1 MSKEDDGEFD
11 LILDGE
17 GDWYDE
23 IPCLGVGWYSYQT
36 TPVPPNFQLA
46 KPELPI
52 RRRSMSQKILVPL
65 DGSAEA
71 EGVLP
76 LVRDLMTP
84 ESEVILFQVIPPGK
98 SQSFGER
105 VLLGS
110 EVEEAKR
117 NEAMAYF
124 RRVVN
129 QLGETT
135 GRWRGEVA
143 VSSSVADGIVGFAVR
158 EGVDLIG
165 MYTHDRKGLAKL
177 IRGSIAEKVQRRA
190 PIEVQVFRPREL
202 VAQA

>member
-1 MSKEDDGEFD
+1 
-11 LILDGE
+11 
-17 GDWYDE
+17 
-23 IPCLGVGWYSYQT
+23 
-36 TPVPPNFQLA
+36 
-46 KPELPI
+46 
-52 RRRSMSQKILVPL
+52 MSQKILVPL

-76 LVRDLMTP
+76 LVRDLMTS

-98 SQSFGER
+98 SQRLGEH

-117 NEAMAYF
+117 SEVMTYLK
-124 RRVVN
+124 RVIN

-135 GRWRGEVA
+135 GRWRCEVA
-143 VSSSVADGIVGFAVR
+143 VSGSVAEGIVGFAVR

-190 PIEVQVFRPREL
+190 PIEVRVFRPREL
-202 VAQA
+202 VAR

>member
-1 MSKEDDGEFD
+1 
-11 LILDGE
+11 
-17 GDWYDE
+17 
-23 IPCLGVGWYSYQT
+23 
-36 TPVPPNFQLA
+36 
-46 KPELPI
+46 
-52 RRRSMSQKILVPL
+52 MSQKILVPL

-71 EGVLP
+71 EGALP
-76 LVRDLMTP
+76 LLRDLMTP

-98 SQSFGER
+98 SQSLGER

-124 RRVVN
+124 RRVVT

-143 VSSSVADGIVGFAVR
+143 VSGSVADGIVGFAVR

-177 IRGSIAEKVQRRA
+177 IGGSIAEKVQRRA

-202 VAQA
+202 MPR